1 MQQNQSQNSKGTI
14 IILIVILLVSIG
26 LFFYFKGKPSDSS
39 ISSLEESGTA
49 ESNDALAASNRVVSL
64 LNQISSLEI
73 NDSIFKTPVYKS
85 LVDYTV
91 AIPEQN
97 IGRPNPFAPIGGGSR

>member
-1 MQQNQSQNSKGTI
+1 M
-14 IILIVILLVSIG
+14 IILIVIIFISIM
-26 LFFYFKGKPSDSS
+26 LFFYFKGKPSSDS
-39 ISSLEESGTA
+39 ISSLETSGDS
-49 ESNDALAASNRVVSL
+49 ESNEAKAASDRVVKL

-73 NDSIFKTPVYKS
+73 NDSIFKTSVYKS

-97 IGRPNPFAPIGGGSR
+97 IGRPNPFAPIPGVTESSVSTSKR

>member
-1 MQQNQSQNSKGTI
+1 MQQNQTQNSKGTT
-14 IILIVILLVSIG
+14 IILIIIVLLSIM
-26 LFFYFKGKPSDSS
+26 LFFYFKGKPNADSV
-39 ISSLEESGTA
+39 SSLEETGTT
-49 ESNDALAASNRVVSL
+49 ESNDALAASNRIVAL